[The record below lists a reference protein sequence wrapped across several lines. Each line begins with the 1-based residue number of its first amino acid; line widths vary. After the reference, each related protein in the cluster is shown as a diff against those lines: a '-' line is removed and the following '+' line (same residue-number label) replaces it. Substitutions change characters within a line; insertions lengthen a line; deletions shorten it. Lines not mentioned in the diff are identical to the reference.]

1 MGPRSAGKVIT
12 TVDGVVVRALAAAG
26 DEAEQSP
33 TDTQLL
39 AARIRDVV
47 RIIIISRL
55 TRSASRWS

>member
-1 MGPRSAGKVIT
+1 MT
-12 TVDGVVVRALAAAG
+12 TVDGVVVRTLSAATEE
-26 DEAEQSP
+26 DAEHSP
-33 TDTQLL
+33 VDTQLM